1 MGQHRK
7 LSRRRRWPLVA
18 LGAAVVVAV
27 GAGVVVYRSTSAPAC
42 EPVPVVVAVDP
53 SVQEPVTRLLA
64 ADRDADP
71 DAGGTC
77 ARYDVVAAGPGL
89 AGEIR
94 SGSPRLPDAWIP

>member
-1 MGQHRK
+1 PDTRSSASAPLRRAVARHRRSTRREPTGDGGAVGQHRK

-18 LGAAVVVAV
+18 LGAAVVVAA

-64 ADRDADP
+64 AERDADP
-71 DAGGTC
+71 D
-77 ARYDVVAAGPGL
+77 
-89 AGEIR
+89 
-94 SGSPRLPDAWIP
+94 